1 MIDLRKKNGITHCPE
16 LPRFTLYITVSLCF
30 SISSFRMVH
39 HDAFGLY
46 TGTLLNCFKPMAHC
60 LDRENEFKVAIKDI
74 ENGRYL
80 SHKLSNEVISLFLEK
95 MKLRLITSF
104 QEIMVAF

>member
-1 MIDLRKKNGITHCPE
+1 
-16 LPRFTLYITVSLCF
+16 
-30 SISSFRMVH
+30 
-39 HDAFGLY
+39 
-46 TGTLLNCFKPMAHC
+46 MAHC

-80 SHKLSNEVISLFLEK
+80 SHKLSNEVISLFLK
-95 MKLRLITSF
+95 KVNLRLITSF